1 MIELPSKRTYR
12 AGGQRTV
19 IAFGPRESPEHVI
32 GKILLWGLYAPTYP
46 RLLVEMPLALR
57 YTPDVISLDAFNQPQ
72 FWGESGHMAQHKLR
86 DLVKQ
91 HRLTHFA
98 WMPFAGHITDHV
110 AIVSKALVGVRRSA
124 PFDVIAH
131 PPDALA
137 RFVQPDGTITITFGD
152 VTWQRL

>member
-1 MIELPSKRTYR
+1 MTDLADKRTYR

-32 GKILLWGLYAPTYP
+32 GKILLWGLYAPVYP
-46 RLLVEMPLALR
+46 RLIVEMPLGLR
-57 YTPDVISLDAFNQPQ
+57 YKPDVVSFDPFGQPQ
-72 FWGESGHMAQHKLR
+72 FWGESGHVAQSKLR

-98 WMPFAGHITDHV
+98 WMPFAGQIRDH
-110 AIVSKALVGVRRSA
+110 AALVRKAVNGVRRSA

-131 PPDALA
+131 PPDGLV
-137 RFVQPDGTITITFGD
+137 RFVQPDGTVTITFND
-152 VTWQRL
+152 VIWERL